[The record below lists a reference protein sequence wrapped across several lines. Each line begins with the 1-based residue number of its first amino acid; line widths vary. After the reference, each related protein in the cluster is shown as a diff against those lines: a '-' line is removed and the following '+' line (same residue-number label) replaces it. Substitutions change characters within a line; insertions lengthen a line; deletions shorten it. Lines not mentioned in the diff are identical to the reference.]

1 MIGENCKKSFMNIM
15 LIPLNGKR
23 LYFNLCNFRYI
34 VANKMQPTINISSY
48 NDELDIGPYIYDCV
62 GFGYNGVFIN

>member
-1 MIGENCKKSFMNIM
+1 
-15 LIPLNGKR
+15 
-23 LYFNLCNFRYI
+23 